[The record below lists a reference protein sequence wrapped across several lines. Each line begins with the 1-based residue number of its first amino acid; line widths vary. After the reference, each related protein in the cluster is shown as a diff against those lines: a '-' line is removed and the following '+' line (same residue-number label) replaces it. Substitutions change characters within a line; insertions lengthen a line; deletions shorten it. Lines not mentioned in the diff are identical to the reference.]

1 MGTASATFSARHG
14 GALAVSR
21 LIHQFELG
29 EELYR
34 QIARRCA
41 FDDFVDIVRA
51 SPKAFAKI
59 DTVACQPAVMD
70 VFRIAVE
77 S

>member
-1 MGTASATFSARHG
+1 MITNSLG
-14 GALAVSR
+14 G
-21 LIHQFELG
+21 
-29 EELYR
+29 ELYR